1 MRTFDD
7 MLRAALVDIA
17 TRAEPVDL
25 TDAALADITRRHR
38 MFALVAGVAVMFTLG
53 VGLLVGLAVGQETPQ
68 GKFQPNGV
76 VPDQPRSGS
85 SPGCGAGIV
94 TPKPTCPTPQASAT
108 LAASASASPSKS
120 ASPSPSKTA
129 SPSSS
134 GSSTSGTDDGPG
146 NRPRPKPSK
155 PRSG

>member
-25 TDAALADITRRHR
+25 TDAALDDIVRQRR
-38 MFALVAGVAVMFTLG
+38 MLALVAGVAVMFTLA
-53 VGLLVGLAVGQETPQ
+53 VGLVVGLAAGQETPQ
-68 GKFQPNGV
+68 GRFQPNGV
-76 VPDQPRSGS
+76 SPDQPRSES
-85 SPGCGAGIV
+85 SPGCVPGTV
-94 TPKPTCPTPQASAT
+94 TPTPTCPTPQASAT

-120 ASPSPSKTA
+120 ASPKPSKTA
-129 SPSSS
+129 SPTSSDS
-134 GSSTSGTDDGPG
+134 VTSGTDGPG

-155 PRSG
+155 PR